1 MSCPTVSRT
10 ATYTITAIILPKQ
23 ETDVPSG
30 KYWLLSYPCTETE
43 TVPAIEKM
51 VPENALRQNI

>member
-1 MSCPTVSRT
+1 MSRT

-43 TVPAIEKM
+43 TVPAIEGM
-51 VPENALRQNI
+51 VPENALRQNT